1 MVACC
6 DITASKLRNLITIE
20 KLALTTD
27 GQGGWTEVWTADPVG
42 GVYAWIKDGSGSE
55 QLEAER
61 KTSNNFRTAII
72 RFRGNAAGAPYYE
85 ATTFRIVFQERYYN
99 ITSVQDMEMAG
110 RWLRMLMVEG
120 DAS

>member
-6 DITASKLRNLITIE
+6 DITANKLRNLITIE
-20 KLALTTD
+20 ALSLSTD
-27 GQGGWTEVWTADPVG
+27 GQGGHTSTWTADPVG

-55 QLEAER
+55 QLEADR

-72 RFRGNAAGAPYYE
+72 RFRGNAQGAPYYE
-85 ATTFRIVFQERYYN
+85 ATTFRVVFQGRYYN

-110 RWLRMLMVEG
+110 KWLRILMVEG
-120 DAS
+120 DPS